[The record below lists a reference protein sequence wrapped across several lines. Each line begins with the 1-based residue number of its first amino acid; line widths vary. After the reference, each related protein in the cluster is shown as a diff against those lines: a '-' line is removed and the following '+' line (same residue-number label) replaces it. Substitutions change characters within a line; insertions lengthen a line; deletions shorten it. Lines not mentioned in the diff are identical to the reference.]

1 MDVKE
6 KIKKEIE
13 RKRKLIK
20 DSENI
25 MKGVPKHLRPSQE
38 LALEIFK
45 KELALL
51 EQELMKLENKYESKN
66 IYLDENEDEYM
77 DLSNIRV

>member
-1 MDVKE
+1 MDVSQ
-6 KIKKEIE
+6 KIEKEIA
-13 RKRKLIK
+13 RKRKLIE

-25 MKGVPKHLRPSQE
+25 MKEVPKHLRPSQQFV
-38 LALEIFK
+38 LEILK
-45 KELALL
+45 KEIALL

-66 IYLDENEDEYM
+66 IYLDENEDEYI

>member
-1 MDVKE
+1 MQKS
-6 KIKKEIE
+6 KIE
-13 RKRKLIK
+13 REMARTKKLIE

-25 MKGVPKHLRPSQE
+25 MKDVPKHLRPSQE

>member
-1 MDVKE
+1 MQKS
-6 KIKKEIE
+6 KIE
-13 RKRKLIK
+13 REMARTKKLIE

-25 MKGVPKHLRPSQE
+25 MKDVPKHLRPSQE

-51 EQELMKLENKYESKN
+51 EQELMKLENK
-66 IYLDENEDEYM
+66 
-77 DLSNIRV
+77 

>member
-1 MDVKE
+1 MDVRS
-6 KIKKEIE
+6 KIEKEIA
-13 RKRKLIK
+13 RKRKLIE

-25 MKGVPKHLRPSQE
+25 MKEVPKHLRPSQQFV
-38 LALEIFK
+38 LEILK
-45 KELALL
+45 KEIALL

-66 IYLDENEDEYM
+66 IYLDENEDEYI

>member
-1 MDVKE
+1 MDAKN
-6 KIKKEIE
+6 KIE
-13 RKRKLIK
+13 REMARTKKLIE
-20 DSENI
+20 DSENT
-25 MKGVPKHLRPSQE
+25 MKAVPKHLSPSQE

-45 KELALL
+45 KELVLL